1 MKIRINMSESTAI
14 QTTDSLI
21 VSIVESKT
29 MSDLSTRCKELS
41 FRLSKMSI
49 KQRATVLD
57 KLNTAFNNVRR
68 LGWLKMSEEM
78 LLYLNTSF
86 NLE

>member
-1 MKIRINMSESTAI
+1 MSESTAI